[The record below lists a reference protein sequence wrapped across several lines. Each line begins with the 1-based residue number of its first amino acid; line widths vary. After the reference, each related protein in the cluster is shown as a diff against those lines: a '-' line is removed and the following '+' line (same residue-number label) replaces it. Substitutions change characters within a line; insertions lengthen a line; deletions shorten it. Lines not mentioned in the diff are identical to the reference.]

1 MIADRITR
9 EVLGIGVYLARIEPR
24 SPAAAQRHRAL
35 GGAALV
41 QDSTLQGELQR
52 LRALDEVL
60 TSVQVENFA
69 LSLGALP
76 DLKRSFRRLD
86 AGEVLRDGDLFE
98 IKRFLFHGAKV
109 LEIAGGI
116 DELPSVES
124 ETYRVLRELMD
135 AIHPE
140 ESPTA
145 RFVLSDELDT
155 ALADARKELASTR
168 QTIRQRRDEL
178 EEQILS
184 RLNGKF
190 DIHGRF
196 RSEKPSV
203 SDELLVEREGHLELR
218 DQRLEQLREAQGRQ
232 CSQVE
237 RLETAVRRRLTEAIT
252 AHRREINRVAEALIS
267 FDLRVAR
274 VELRRSFD
282 GCWPKVVEGAKTPFV
297 SIEEGR
303 DFLLVES
310 LSAVEVQSVG
320 VRLEQPATVVSGPNM
335 GGKSAL
341 LRLIGMAQWCAQMAL
356 PVAATSVE
364 CTAVERVIYV
374 GSDQGLELESSAAQV
389 GLSSFGREVR
399 RFVEFWEEQGPLLW
413 LLDEPARGT
422 HPEEGARLA
431 ERIVVERMNRGDRL
445 VVATHF
451 PQLADAPGVA
461 RLQVEG
467 LRIDE
472 EELRREIA
480 SGDGTGESLQA
491 ILRRCMDYRVRP
503 VNEGQVP
510 RDAAAIA
517 RALGLD
523 LDD

>member
-1 MIADRITR
+1 MIVDRTTR
-9 EVLGIGVYLARIEPR
+9 QVLGIGVYLARIEPR
-24 SPAAAQRHRAL
+24 SPAAVQRHRSL

-41 QDSTLQGELQR
+41 KDSTLQGELRR

-60 TSVQVENFA
+60 TSDQIEQLAV
-69 LSLGALP
+69 SLGALP
-76 DLKRSFRRLD
+76 DLERPFRRLE

-98 IKRFLFHGAKV
+98 VKRFLFHGARV

-124 ETYRVLRELMD
+124 ETYRVLRELM
-135 AIHPE
+135 ATIHPE
-140 ESPTA
+140 VTPSA

-155 ALADARKELASTR
+155 ELADARRDLASTR
-168 QTIRQRRDEL
+168 KEIRQRRDKL
-178 EEQILS
+178 EEQILA
-184 RLNGKF
+184 RVEGKF

-196 RSEKPSV
+196 RSARPSV
-203 SDELLVEREGHLELR
+203 SDELLVEREGHLELN
-218 DQRLEQLREAQGRQ
+218 DERLTQLGKTEDRQ
-232 CSQVE
+232 CSQVD
-237 RLETAVRRRLTEAIT
+237 RLEAAVRRRLTEAIT
-252 AHRREINRVAEALIS
+252 AGRREIEKVVEGLIS
-267 FDLRVAR
+267 FDLRIAR
-274 VELRRSFD
+274 VELRRAFD
-282 GCWPKVVEGAKTPFV
+282 GCWPKVVEGSKPPFV

-310 LSAVEVQSVG
+310 LAGEEVQSIDVQ
-320 VRLEQPATVVSGPNM
+320 LDQPATVVSGPNM

-341 LRLIGMAQWCAQMAL
+341 LRLIGLAQWCAQMAL

-364 CTAVERVIYV
+364 CTPVERVIYV
-374 GSDQGLELESSAAQV
+374 GSDQGLTLENFTAEV

-431 ERIVVERMNRGDRL
+431 ERIVAERINRGDRL

-503 VNEGQVP
+503 VKEGQVP

-517 RALGLD
+517 RALGLAI
-523 LDD
+523 DD